1 MAGLEDISQT
11 KFVVLDNDGQIAV
24 IPLVQPAPVRRPD
37 R

>member
-11 KFVVLDNDGQIAV
+11 KFVVLDDDWQIAV
-24 IPLVQPAPVRRPD
+24 MPRDQPAPVRRPD